1 MATWRAACRV
11 HPAPAYLLHVPTLA
25 FPFTTDHFFSPVV
38 TSVKQFSLLPFQV
51 VQKPSFESFQ
61 VPSLPTP
68 VVPCGLRVTLPSALN
83 TIGYQLMKTAY
94 LAFTSRLERG
104 WRDPLPPDYPSENVG
119 LTRPKAGRR
128 KSLAEL
134 RPELVTEGR
143 RLRQRE
149 RRSLSYHGILAT
161 V

>member
-25 FPFTTDHFFSPVV
+25 FPFTTDHFFSPAV

-61 VPSLPTP
+61 VPSPPTP

-83 TIGYQLMKTAY
+83 TIVNLVFEGVKDVNGAPLKNSAWISFGDNRFAASEPV
-94 LAFTSRLERG
+94 LVAINRAADNRLIEARIAS
-104 WRDPLPPDYPSENVG
+104 PSKPHQP
-119 LTRPKAGRR
+119 RII
-128 KSLAEL
+128 L
-134 RPELVTEGR
+134 RSGEA
-143 RLRQRE
+143 
-149 RRSLSYHGILAT
+149 S
-161 V
+161 